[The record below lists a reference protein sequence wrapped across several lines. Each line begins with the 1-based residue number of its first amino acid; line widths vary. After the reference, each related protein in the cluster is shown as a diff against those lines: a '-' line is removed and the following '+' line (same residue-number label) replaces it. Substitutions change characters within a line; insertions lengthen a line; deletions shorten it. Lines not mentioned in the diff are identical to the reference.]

1 MAPSVLCELM
11 MQVSAIERNK
21 ITENMFLGISIKM
34 NFSENYIIRLMND
47 I

>member
-21 ITENMFLGISIKM
+21 ITDNMFLGTLIKM